1 MVQESNM
8 VDNIIDLTRQLD
20 IKDKDAIADNC
31 KAVSEH
37 KKTISEVY
45 EDNFP
50 VLAAIAKREKFIC
63 TERKKETDVLNAEIR
78 KNKLDSIKESLT
90 ELDLLKNEDFGKLL
104 AYCFYS
110 SDNVSVSFARV
121 DNAPVLVC
129 STYSTDVSGEP
140 TEKCDSWTLNPRKR
154 GTFER
159 VKSDKNI
166 TDLNSS
172 VKKAI
177 KVVTESFGVVCCGQ
191 NDDILFFT
199 TDNNYR
205 QMKHNKR
212 LSMIQHILCS
222 AGYNCFAAFTVFLS
236 FVALMQLSLAP
247 IILIVI
253 GLVCS
258 AITLVTGVHVYD
270 EFSKTIKS
278 DLFSSNDRISG
289 IIEILPIITALMI
302 LVLAFVN
309 FAIGPSFE
317 GYTNMWCAIIELAL
331 IAFVIYFHLSLD

>member
-1 MVQESNM
+1 MVQESKM
-8 VDNIIDLTRQLD
+8 VESMIDLTRQLD

-37 KKTISEVY
+37 KKTIGEVY

-50 VLAAIAKREKFIC
+50 VLDAIAKREKSIC
-63 TERKKETDVLNAEIR
+63 TERKKEMDALNAEIR
-78 KNKLDSIKESLT
+78 KNKLDSIKESIT

-104 AYCFYS
+104 AYCFSS

-121 DNAPVLVC
+121 NNAPVLVC

-191 NDDILFFT
+191 NDDIFFFT

-212 LSMIQHILCS
+212 LSMIPYILCS
-222 AGYNCFAAFTVFLS
+222 AGYNCFAAFIVFLYIL
-236 FVALMQLSLAP
+236 AQMQLSWN
-247 IILIVI
+247 IILLCII
-253 GLVCS
+253 
-258 AITLVTGVHVYD
+258 
-270 EFSKTIKS
+270 
-278 DLFSSNDRISG
+278 G
-289 IIEILPIITALMI
+289 IICLGITAVTVACLSFEECEIDTEAFSANSLLATIIKYLPAISTFIIMILSIISLMGGQSDYFRVMYIIIGTVSIITS
-302 LVLAFVN
+302 LVHFYL
-309 FAIGPSFE
+309 
-317 GYTNMWCAIIELAL
+317 
-331 IAFVIYFHLSLD
+331 

>member
-1 MVQESNM
+1 MVQESKM
-8 VDNIIDLTRQLD
+8 VESMIDLTRQLD

-37 KKTISEVY
+37 KKTIGEVY

-50 VLAAIAKREKFIC
+50 VLDAIAKREKSIC
-63 TERKKETDVLNAEIR
+63 TERKKETDALNAEIR

-104 AYCFYS
+104 AYCFSS

-121 DNAPVLVC
+121 NNAPVLVC

-140 TEKCDSWTLNPRKR
+140 TEKRDSWTFNSLKN

-159 VKSDKNI
+159 VKWDKNI
-166 TDLNSS
+166 TDLDSS

-191 NDDILFFT
+191 KNDNFFFT

-205 QMKHNKR
+205 QMKYNKR
-212 LSMIQHILCS
+212 LSIIPHLLCS
-222 AGYNCFAAFTVFLS
+222 ACYNCFAAFIVFLYIL
-236 FVALMQLSLAP
+236 AQMQLSWN
-247 IILIVI
+247 IILLVVM
-253 GLVCS
+253 GLICLGITTVTVACS
-258 AITLVTGVHVYD
+258 FFEELEIDTEAFSANSILATIIKYLPAIST
-270 EFSKTIKS
+270 F
-278 DLFSSNDRISG
+278 
-289 IIEILPIITALMI
+289 IIMI
-302 LVLAFVN
+302 LSTISLMRGQTDYFRVMYII
-309 FAIGPSFE
+309 IGTIS
-317 GYTNMWCAIIELAL
+317 L
-331 IAFVIYFHLSLD
+331 ITSIVHSLLIMS